1 MITDNNIQ
9 AHTDAMYPNIDDRTL
24 NILINNDGTNTF
36 VQYDS
41 SEILPMKRDTYR
53 SQRILLTSKELI
65 INSGNVINQNK
76 EKHKPKEWFTT
87 YSTI

>member
-53 SQRILLTSKELI
+53 SQRILLTNKELI
-65 INSGNVINQNK
+65 INSGNAVSQNN
-76 EKHKPKEWFTT
+76 EKCI
-87 YSTI
+87 SQA